1 MYVVKEMKIIER
13 KKYLDELRSLKNK
26 PDIKIITGVRRA
38 GKSMLLSEYIK
49 TLKRIEEDANIILV
63 DFNRI
68 LFDEIKEYKKLN
80 AHIRERFMPNVN
92 NYVFIDEVQ
101 MCEKFE
107 LAVNDLYESKE
118 FDIYITGSK
127 ASLIL
132 LYP

>member
-1 MYVVKEMKIIER
+1 MKIIER
-13 KKYLDELRSLKNK
+13 KKYLNELLSLKNK